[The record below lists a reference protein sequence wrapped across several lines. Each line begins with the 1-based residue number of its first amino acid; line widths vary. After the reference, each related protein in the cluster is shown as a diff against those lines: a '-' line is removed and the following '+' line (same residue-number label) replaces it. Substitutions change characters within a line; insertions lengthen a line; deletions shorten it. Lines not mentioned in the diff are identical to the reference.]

1 MPDFT
6 PTISSGKKKDFMTSS
21 TFASLDIDTRLKRG
35 LAEVM
40 KYVTMTRVQEQT
52 LPTALSGVD
61 LLAQAKTGTGKTL
74 GFLIPSIDNLL
85 YFHPNFKTGIDL
97 LVATPGRL
105 IDHLQS
111 TPGFREQC
119 ASVKVLI
126 LDEAD
131 QMLEM
136 GFRPDLTRIISYLP
150 KDRQSLLFSATMPK
164 SLMDVC
170 KIAQQTH
177 KKVPQAVVVAPVDQI
192 TNMMQRHPNNFKVMI
207 FFVTAPRIPT
217 IEMHSR
223 KSQSYRTK
231 AAKQFR
237 DGTKLVLFTSDV
249 SARGVDYPDV
259 TLVMQVGMTE
269 REPYMYVLF
278 FFKFDFFFIRNFL
291 VLAPFESKFCLSLLT
306 ELPIQF
312 ETYVPCKDTHPE
324 VFTHVTRMLNDI
336 KKDPEMRKAAAQAYQ
351 AWIGFYNGYL
361 RKLRWNKPEL
371 VRMGTEFA
379 RSINALDVQGNPP
392 ALLRRTVGKMGLK
405 GIRGLTIVNS
415 PNDLVY

>member
-1 MPDFT
+1 
-6 PTISSGKKKDFMTSS
+6 MTSS

-74 GFLIPSIDNLL
+74 GFLIPSIDNVLRCRQRL
-85 YFHPNFKTGIDL
+85 SGTCSMVGGTNKKTDIKRIKSGIDL
-97 LVATPGRL
+97 L
-105 IDHLQS
+105 S
-111 TPGFREQC
+111 TPGFREQ
-119 ASVKVLI
+119 
-126 LDEAD
+126 
-131 QMLEM
+131 
-136 GFRPDLTRIISYLP
+136 
-150 KDRQSLLFSATMPK
+150 QSLLFSATMPK